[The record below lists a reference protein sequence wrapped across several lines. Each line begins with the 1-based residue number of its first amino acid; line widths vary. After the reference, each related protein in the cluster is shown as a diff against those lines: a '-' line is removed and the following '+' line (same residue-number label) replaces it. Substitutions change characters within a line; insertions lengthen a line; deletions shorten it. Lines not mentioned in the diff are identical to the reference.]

1 LYAHGFDSIVAAGH
15 AGSPSALADALP
27 QNARDNPADNAKQN
41 LMRPQMHPNA
51 ISKILSL

>member
-27 QNARDNPADNAKQN
+27 QNAKDNPADNAKQN